1 MAFYR
6 CGWLLDRG
14 DAPQCPTNMAKLTL
28 TVSKSTSL
36 AYQGC
41 SKKPSKSK
49 CLGCPDW
56 REPSADAR
64 LQCRQKHHALQR
76 QVKECQKGF
85 SPRCD
90 FQGCVVPGGKLPPLH
105 SLDWQ
110 YIYIYIYNSLSWAL
124 WRCMAS
130 RPTQGSAHVLE
141 AKRTEHRHPLIE
153 HLVELIWSLVEP
165 LVEKTTP
172 GPMVCEDSK
181 GSVFPSGGFIP

>member
-110 YIYIYIYNSLSWAL
+110 YIYIYIIVFLGPCGVAWPRDL
-124 WRCMAS
+124 PREVRMFWR
-130 RPTQGSAHVLE
+130 QNE
-141 AKRTEHRHPLIE
+141 QNI
-153 HLVELIWSLVEP
+153 
-165 LVEKTTP
+165 
-172 GPMVCEDSK
+172 D
-181 GSVFPSGGFIP
+181 IP